1 MVPTPEEVLVVWCRR
16 AIKMDRACGLSFI
29 GAVRVRV
36 SGLQWYGTDR
46 SNLLWTSLLSPNLPT
61 NVLLLTTL
69 RRSKGTG
76 KTRENGQYFT
86 CGSKTRVGQD
96 RRLPLPA
103 TGVTRQRQC
112 TRIWHRLF
120 GDRYRLGHG
129 SVISRRWLD
138 VQSGRSNAGTRGRAA
153 PAVIEAIENCASGSG
168 GTHACGNAC
177 AENALLAAGRQPPT
191 TNQRTNTICQLPTLL
206 SLTIWRLL
214 CVLVVCTSCVCGTV
228 VALACACQ
236 TCDNGMYY

>member
-1 MVPTPEEVLVVWCRR
+1 MFPASRLQVVLLTMVPTPEEVLVVWCRR

-61 NVLLLTTL
+61 NVLLVTTL

-103 TGVTRQRQC
+103 TGVMRTTPVQTTREKGRRSEVHLPIGQAE
-112 TRIWHRLF
+112 TRETETEEREETS
-120 GDRYRLGHG
+120 GD
-129 SVISRRWLD
+129 
-138 VQSGRSNAGTRGRAA
+138 
-153 PAVIEAIENCASGSG
+153 PA
-168 GTHACGNAC
+168 
-177 AENALLAAGRQPPT
+177 
-191 TNQRTNTICQLPTLL
+191 
-206 SLTIWRLL
+206 
-214 CVLVVCTSCVCGTV
+214 
-228 VALACACQ
+228 
-236 TCDNGMYY
+236 